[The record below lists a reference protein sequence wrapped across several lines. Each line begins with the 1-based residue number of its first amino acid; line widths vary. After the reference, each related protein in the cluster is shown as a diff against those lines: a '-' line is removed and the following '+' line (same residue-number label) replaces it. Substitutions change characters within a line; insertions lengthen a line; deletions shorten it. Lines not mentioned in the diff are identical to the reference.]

1 MKDNLK
7 RLVRPAD
14 LIVVAA
20 LLAAAGILAL
30 LFGRTEGVTAEILCD
45 KEIVYTVDLSAVK
58 KPYDITL
65 ENGVTVTVA
74 PGSIRFADSDCA
86 NGLCLRAGELTKA
99 GQSAAC
105 LPNKTLIRV
114 KGRAENAPDAL
125 TG

>member
-1 MKDNLK
+1 MKDKLK
-7 RLVRPAD
+7 RFLRPAD

-20 LLAAAGILAL
+20 LLAAAAAAL
-30 LFGRTEGVTAEILCD
+30 FFGRADGVTAEILCD
-45 KEIVYTVDLSAVK
+45 REIVETVDLTAVK
-58 KPYDITL
+58 EPYDIRL

-86 NGLCLRAGELTKA
+86 NGLCLRAGALTKA

-114 KGRAENAPDAL
+114 KGRAKNAPDAL